1 MKELLKFKNGGTI
14 KIKKSRIGS
23 LTSWCKRNG
32 FNSCTE
38 ECKRKASK
46 SSNPAIR
53 KKGQFALN
61 ASKWNH

>member
-23 LTSWCKRNG
+23 LTAWCKRNG